1 MIESRARITEIPKY
15 ALLLLLVW
23 LWYSTV
29 VIDNSYAQ
37 EPIEENIYVQVFFAF
52 PPLGEPMLVQDVY
65 LEFKN
70 IPDNYPPIN
79 TSLEAFNDPFI
90 KADFKGMGYYVNID
104 VHYLSSIQVE
114 KAYAY
119 ADEIAQ
125 DFLRVFDFPDI
136 QKTTKSHQIDENEV
150 IIKQYFKCATP
161 TAEEILMKYTPKEGF
176 GKFIGNL
183 VAKPR
188 TDKSSLVDFYY
199 TLQKNGSNFFW
210 NFVIGYSMGKS
221 LDGGTEETISLNEL
235 LNNSL
240 PILASTHQSSIIIEI
255 EKNRTSKIGDSILT
269 YTLSLEDI
277 HPSGYDII
285 DTEYYYVRKYE
296 DLTTPLNNVIVKVKI
311 GKIPSHNDY
320 PWMAITIGIIGSIA
334 VIVVA
339 CVKKRKTKKRNIKM
353 RRKDNFLRPIPHFFC
368 GPEGFAQGQASRTL
382 YNLAVGEAKRRR
394 KEIGKRSEN
403 KKIC

>member
-1 MIESRARITEIPKY
+1 MIESKVRMTETKY
-15 ALLLLLVW
+15 ALLLLLV
-23 LWYSTV
+23 LLCSNMTV
-29 VIDNSYAQ
+29 GNSYSQ
-37 EPIEENIYVQVFFAF
+37 ESFQENIYVQVFFAF
-52 PPLGEPMLVQDVY
+52 PPLGETMLVQDVY

-70 IPDNYPPIN
+70 ILDNNPPIN

-90 KADFKGMGYYVNID
+90 KANFKGMGYYVNID

-125 DFLRVFDFPDI
+125 DFLRVFDFSDI
-136 QKTTKSHQIDENEV
+136 QKTTKSHQINENEV

-161 TAEEILMKYTPKEGF
+161 TAEETLMKYTPKEGF

-188 TDKSSLVDFYY
+188 TDKSGLVDFYY

-221 LDGGTEETISLNEL
+221 LDGDAEETINLNEL
-235 LNNSL
+235 LNNSQ

-255 EKNRTSKIGDSILT
+255 EKNQSRKIGDSVLT
-269 YTLSLEDI
+269 YTLTLEDI
-277 HPSGYDII
+277 HPSGYKII

-320 PWMAITIGIIGSIA
+320 LWVATIIGIIVTIA

-339 CVKKRKTKKRNIKM
+339 CVKKRKQEET
-353 RRKDNFLRPIPHFFC
+353 
-368 GPEGFAQGQASRTL
+368 
-382 YNLAVGEAKRRR
+382 
-394 KEIGKRSEN
+394 
-403 KKIC
+403 